1 MCGIAGLCGWQGDW
15 RRNIEKMNERMSHRG
30 PDASGVWAEEDG
42 SVVLGH
48 RRLSIVDLSEN
59 GSQPMCS
66 ASGRFVVTFNGEI
79 YNYKELERKLQ
90 REKAIALR
98 GTSDTE
104 VLLEAV
110 ERYGVEETIRMCRG
124 MFAAAFWDR
133 RERILCLVRDRV
145 GEKPLY
151 YGTLGGSFVFAS
163 EIGCIAA
170 LEGFERKINKEA
182 LPFYFTH
189 GYIPSPDSIYQ
200 GIRKLE
206 PGCMLT
212 IRPPFTQPETKPYW
226 SMLEAAERGARNPFR
241 GSRREAADELERLLR
256 ESVRGQM
263 VADVPVGAFL
273 SAGIDSST
281 IVALMQSL
289 HPGRVRSF
297 TVGMEDGEYN
307 EADEAERIAAHL
319 GTDHTRITITEREAK
334 QAIPLLP
341 GMFGEPF
348 GDSSQIPTWL
358 VSKMT
363 REHVTV
369 ALSGDGGDELFAGY
383 HIYGWCDRIWGK
395 MHSYPAALR
404 KAAGSLIGLLPL
416 RQGEGMALKGKL
428 LKAENILDVYRINYE
443 REDMLSR
450 IVADPHGQRTQAAGH
465 AYHRLPSGHLQDPL
479 HEVLLHDMLCY
490 HPEDILVK
498 VDRTAM
504 AVSLETRVPMLDRDV
519 VEFAWSLPMEYKRQN
534 DLGKLV
540 LRDVLYRYVPEE
552 MMNRPKKGFSIP
564 VRRWLK
570 EPALREWAEELLDE
584 KKIAAQGILNPH
596 VAGRIWRDYVERD
609 IWRVQIWYLLMFQAW
624 MEDAKLADH

>member
-15 RRNIEKMNERMSHRG
+15 RKNIGKMNDRMSHRG
-30 PDASGVWAEEDG
+30 PDAAGIWAEEDG

-48 RRLSIVDLSEN
+48 RRLAIVDLSET
-59 GSQPMCS
+59 GSQPMHS
-66 ASGRFVVTFNGEI
+66 TGGRFVAAFNGEI
-79 YNYKELERKLQ
+79 YNYKEIAEKLQ
-90 REKAIALR
+90 RERSVRWR

-110 ERYGVEETIRMCRG
+110 ERYGVKEAVRLCRG

-133 RERILCLVRDRV
+133 RDGILYLVRDRV

-151 YGTLGGSFVFAS
+151 YGTVGGSFVFAS

-170 LEGFERKINKEA
+170 LDGFEKKIRKDV

-189 GYIPSPDSIYQ
+189 GYIPAPDSIYE

-206 PGCMLT
+206 PGCILT
-212 IRPPFTQPETKPYW
+212 IRPPFVNPGIVPYW
-226 SMLEAAERGARNPFR
+226 SMIEAAERGAANPFR
-241 GSRREAADELERLLR
+241 GSRKEAADELERLLR
-256 ESVRGQM
+256 DSIRGQM
-263 VADVPVGAFL
+263 AADVPVGAFL

-289 HPGRVRSF
+289 HPGKVRSF
-297 TVGMEDGEYN
+297 TVGMEDREYN
-307 EADEAERIAAHL
+307 EADAAEQIAARL
-319 GTDHTRITITEREAK
+319 GTDHTRITITEKEAR
-334 QAIPLLP
+334 QAIPLLS

-383 HIYGWCDRIWGK
+383 NIYGWCDRIWGK
-395 MHSYPAALR
+395 MRACPIALR
-404 KAAGSLIGLLPL
+404 KMAGGLIHTLPL
-416 RQGEGMALKGKL
+416 RQGTGLSLKGKL
-428 LKAENILDVYRINYE
+428 LGAENILDVYRINYE
-443 REDMLSR
+443 REDILSR
-450 IVADPHGQRTQAAGH
+450 IVAGEDGSGAGKKGH
-465 AYHRLPSGHLQDPL
+465 PFDRLPSGRLQDPL
-479 HEVLLHDMLCY
+479 HEVILHDMLCY

-504 AVSLETRVPMLDRDV
+504 AVSLETRVPMLDRNV

-534 DLGKLV
+534 DVGKLV
-540 LRDVLYRYVPEE
+540 LRDVLYRYVPKE
-552 MMNRPKKGFSIP
+552 MMDRPKKGFSIP

-570 EPALREWAEELLDE
+570 EPELRSWAEALLDG
-584 KKIAAQGILNPH
+584 KKIRDQGILNPD
-596 VAGRIWRDYVERD
+596 VVSRIWQDYTERD
-609 IWRVQIWYLLMFQAW
+609 VWRVQIWYLLMFQAW
-624 MEDAKLADH
+624 MEEAYCG